1 MKKSLISLMLILAM
15 LLSLS
20 FTVQASIESLGEIST
35 EEPVLST
42 ESAVADRLEDMI
54 FHFYCDVPGQYTV
67 GDAIEIYNA
76 DTEAVYYMIPI
87 FRGQECVGMAEI
99 SGSGN
104 ITLTDSTKLY
114 DNLVSLEFEN
124 YLLYTTGGIVYAENL
139 EETVELQDAGLNI
152 PANDVF
158 IRASFAEKSFGA
170 DSNTRNISAALS
182 VSAVI
187 DKTDTVVIINPQT
200 LLRGAVPT
208 VETDQCPI
216 TNFVT
221 QDQYGI
227 CWAACVA
234 TIANYKKGLSLTA
247 EAVAIAEGH
256 TNYTDVE
263 HYNGGTAE
271 TVVNALGDYALTYNI
286 SSGKLGWTD
295 IKADIAS
302 RYPFVV
308 GLTKRRFDVS
318 LGKWVTDGHM
328 LVGYGYSCSYGDAE
342 ADSDSRRIRVWDPN
356 GNSLY
361 FSYYGN
367 ENGKYAL
374 YGYEWNWAE
383 TVAH

>member
-1 MKKSLISLMLILAM
+1 MKKRLISLCLLFAM

-20 FTVQASIESLGEIST
+20 LTAQASIESLGEIST

-158 IRASFAEKSFGA
+158 IRASFTEKSFGA

-187 DKTDTVVIINPQT
+187 DKMDTVVIVNPET

-216 TNFVT
+216 TNFVS
-221 QDQYGI
+221 QDGVGV

-234 TIANYKKGLSLTA
+234 TIVNYKKGLSLTA
-247 EAVAIAEGH
+247 AAVDAATGVDIA
-256 TNYTDVE
+256 Y
-263 HYNGGTAE
+263 AE
-271 TVVNALGDYALTYNI
+271 DVVNSLAYYGLNYNV
-286 SSGKLGWTD
+286 SYSRLGWQNV
-295 IKADIAS
+295 KAEIHS
-302 RYPFVV
+302 RYPFII
-308 GLTKRRFDVS
+308 GLWKYRYDTAS
-318 LGKWVTDGHM
+318 GLWIEDGHTI
-328 LVGYGYSCSYGDAE
+328 VGYGYSCNYGDAE
-342 ADSDSRRIRVWDPN
+342 ADSDSRYIRAWGTLNDN
-356 GNSLY
+356 LY
-361 FSYYGN
+361 IPYYGN
-367 ENGKYAL
+367 EDGKYTM
-374 YGYEWNWAE
+374 YGYEWNWTE
-383 TVAH
+383 TIVH

>member
-1 MKKSLISLMLILAM
+1 MKKRLISLCLLFAM

-20 FTVQASIESLGEIST
+20 LTAQASIESLGEIST

-87 FRGQECVGMAEI
+87 FCGQECVGMAEI

-114 DNLVSLEFEN
+114 DNLVTLEFEN

-221 QDQYGI
+221 QGQYGI

-247 EAVAIAEGH
+247 EAVAIAKGH

-263 HYNGGTAE
+263 HYDGAYDWE
-271 TVVNALGDYALTYNI
+271 VVDALGLYNLSYGIYTKIGWNSIKNNIANRTPFIVKVVTEDLDDPDTEEIEYA
-286 SSGKLGWTD
+286 
-295 IKADIAS
+295 
-302 RYPFVV
+302 
-308 GLTKRRFDVS
+308 
-318 LGKWVTDGHM
+318 GHM
-328 LVGYGYSCSYGDAE
+328 LAAYGYSCSYGDAE
-342 ADSDSRRIRVWDPN
+342 ADSDSRNIRVWDPN
-356 GNSLY
+356 GSSLY
-361 FSYYGN
+361 ISYYGDDD
-367 ENGKYAL
+367 GMYAF
-374 YGYEWNWAE
+374 YGYSWEWVI
-383 TVAH
+383 TLVD